1 MGIQWKYNENVMV
14 MVFLWLTKGKGLNE
28 SIGDTLWQHLKHHC
42 PGMKMTDD
50 QYLENLP
57 TLDDTPPRG
66 PTHLIS
72 CDNSVFSPEGKPKNF

>member
-1 MGIQWKYNENVMV
+1 MEIQWKYNGNVMALFV
-14 MVFLWLTKGKGLNE
+14 VDKRKGLNE

-57 TLDDTPPRG
+57 TLDDNPPRG

-72 CDNSVFSPEGKPKNF
+72 CDNSVSSPEGKPKNF